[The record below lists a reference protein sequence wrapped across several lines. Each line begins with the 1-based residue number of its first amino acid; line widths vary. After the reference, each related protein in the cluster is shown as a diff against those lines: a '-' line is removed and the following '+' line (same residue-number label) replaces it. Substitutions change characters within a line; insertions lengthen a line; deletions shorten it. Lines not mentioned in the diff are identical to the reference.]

1 MMEKYMGYRAN
12 EGAIDNER
20 ELPILEIEGTAF
32 FVDIKRLEL
41 RQADDPFNRISIG
54 DVAEE
59 SGFKVLLYDPATKNI
74 YPYKNSQ
81 KGIPPNVKIV
91 IVPPL
96 KDLDPIG
103 LARRQGYSDQ
113 YHLKN
118 KNAETQRIPVTSFSV
133 KERERISRRK
143 KSIGL

>member
-1 MMEKYMGYRAN
+1 MGYRAN
-12 EGAIDNER
+12 QAPIDNER

-32 FVDIKRLEL
+32 HVDIKAMEL
-41 RQADDPFNRISIG
+41 RQAEDPFNRISIG

-59 SGFKVLLYDPATKNI
+59 SGFKVLLYDPQTKNI
-74 YPYKNSQ
+74 YPFDDK
-81 KGIPPNVKIV
+81 KGLPPNVKIV

-103 LARRQGYSDQ
+103 LARRQGYSDH
-113 YHLKN
+113 YYLGN
-118 KNAETQRIPVTSFSV
+118 KNLEKPRVPVSSFSV

-143 KSIGL
+143 KSIGF

>member
-1 MMEKYMGYRAN
+1 MEKYMGYRAN
-12 EGAIDNER
+12 EGPIDTER
-20 ELPILEIEGTAF
+20 ELPIKEIDGTAF
-32 FVDIKRLEL
+32 LVDIKAMEL
-41 RQADDPFNRISIG
+41 RQVDDPFNRISIG

-74 YPYKNSQ
+74 YPYKDSQ
-81 KGIPPNVKIV
+81 KGVPPNVKII

-113 YHLKN
+113 YYLGN
-118 KNAETQRIPVTSFSV
+118 KNVDKPRIQVSSFSV